1 MDALL
6 SHSYA
11 SGVPGQSLVVDGDV
25 FLQQRAP
32 LPRVGGAPFQ
42 PYLFSPLPSL
52 AAALSARAASPEGM
66 LAGAA
71 GRNYSLRFTPAAA
84 QVWVPDATIP
94 GPHADA
100 ASALATQPRSF
111 QLQLTARVPLGPVL
125 ATPSIAEELK
135 HGWVQYVALLTVS
148 AAVAWV
154 LRRVL
159 FGMAVVETTVL
170 ADAPRSLVKLHA
182 S

>member
-1 MDALL
+1 M
-6 SHSYA
+6 
-11 SGVPGQSLVVDGDV
+11 
-25 FLQQRAP
+25 
-32 LPRVGGAPFQ
+32 GGAPYA
-42 PYLFSPLPSL
+42 PYLTSPLASL
-52 AAALSARAASPEGM
+52 ASALSATAASPEGI
-66 LAGAA
+66 LAAA
-71 GRNYSLRFTPAAA
+71 AARNYSLRFAPSAAA
-84 QVWVPDATIP
+84 VWVPDATIP
-94 GPHADA
+94 GPLADA
-100 ASALATQPRSF
+100 VAALATQPRSF

-125 ATPSIAEELK
+125 VAPTIPEELK
-135 HGWVQYVALLTVS
+135 FGWVQYVALLTVS